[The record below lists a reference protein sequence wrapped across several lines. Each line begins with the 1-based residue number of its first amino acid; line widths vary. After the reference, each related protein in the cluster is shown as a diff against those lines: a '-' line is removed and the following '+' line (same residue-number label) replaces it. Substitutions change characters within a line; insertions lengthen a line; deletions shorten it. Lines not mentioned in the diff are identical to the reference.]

1 MEQGLVAYIGVVT
14 TLAVPV
20 VGWIAGPTMVVVSL
34 TVLEDNVKSAQSGV
48 SSAKNNVNYSENWL
62 QAKTSDKKKLCQQ
75 SSLSRFGVKLWNE
88 MPCHIRDL
96 PKKKFRK
103 VLHRLLSDILK
114 REDDYIET
122 PLIVEKVRLIVS

>member
-1 MEQGLVAYIGVVT
+1 MTVFLDNRFKTISEVDWECILVNHATDPDKLFSTFYKKFNKI
-14 TLAVPV
+14 
-20 VGWIAGPTMVVVSL
+20 
-34 TVLEDNVKSAQSGV
+34 
-48 SSAKNNVNYSENWL
+48 VNKH
-62 QAKTSDKKKLCQQ
+62 APITKL
-75 SSLSRFGVKLWNE
+75 SKRVKLWNE

-122 PLIVEKVRLIVS
+122 PLIVEKVRLIV